1 MNEVDYIKKIEEL
14 NLENI
19 NLKNSREYVAGK
31 KIIRMRD
38 SIKKLKIITLVK
50 KMIENK
56 RISKY
61 NAHGQL
67 DNDYKVNVSTK
78 QELPKIAVYTCIT
91 GNYDKEILEPF
102 LKTSNID
109 YFLYTDNTQNKSV
122 NWKIKELPSNV
133 SKYNNILKNRYIKMH
148 PQELFS
154 KYDYSIY
161 IDGNVKVMSDLTDL
175 VYSLNE
181 KTGVS
186 MHRHQF
192 RNCIYNEIEVCKIK
206 KKGNYKK
213 LKEQVERYK
222 KEGFPKNFGMLE
234 ATIIVTDLKNK
245 NAKLILDN
253 WWKEFTSSES
263 LRDQIALQYVIWKNN
278 FKIEDFGNL
287 GNNLYRNPKFRV
299 NIH

>member
-31 KIIRMRD
+31 KIIRMGE

-67 DNDYKVNVSTK
+67 DNDYKVNVSAK

-148 PQELFS
+148 PQELFL

-206 KKGNYKK
+206 KKGNYAK